1 MNGPTWVYRVKTYHP
16 RPPGDARISVQYFVD
31 DREGAVRAYWAAR
44 AEGLG
49 VQFASAVLNDFYNER
64 PEDV

>member
-16 RPPGDARISVQYFVD
+16 RPPGDARISVQYFF
-31 DREGAVRAYWAAR
+31 DRGEAARAYRSAR
-44 AEGLG
+44 AEGIG
-49 VQFASAVLNDFYNER
+49 AMFASAVLSDFYDER